1 MMNTLETVKKKLNKP
16 YHDLEFLLD
25 CLREVLIENN
35 EKELANAIPW
45 INDIENDD
53 NKLTEK
59 HLHLYS
65 LCFHLLNTVEVNG
78 AVQNRRHSEETKS
91 ISSVNG
97 LWGNALNELKEHNL
111 TEAQILETMPDV
123 TVEPVLTAHP
133 TEAKRITALE
143 HHRELYLLIVKR
155 ENRMFTNIEQQEIR
169 RDIKLALHRL
179 WRIGEIYMEKPT
191 LQSELNNIIHYLK
204 NVFPEV
210 LPLLDRRLVQAW
222 EHLGFDPAQIRNT
235 DLMPKINFGNW
246 VGGDRDGHPF
256 VTSQITKET
265 LITLR
270 LNAFA
275 IVKQSLLRLIRNLG
289 FSFELNDADK
299 DLKERVRIILDELGS
314 AGYNAIERNK
324 REVFRQF
331 VSLIIH
337 KLPLKIHGEQVF
349 ELDDRDNAYK
359 FAHELIADLKILQK
373 SLVKYGAHEI
383 AYADVN
389 EAIRQ
394 IEAFGFHLAH
404 LDVRQ
409 NSKFHEN
416 ALAQLM
422 NAASL
427 NGKAFLKWDEKQRL
441 EFINQELT
449 SNRPFTHSKIELDDQ
464 AKAVVDCYRVLADH
478 IDNYGVDGLGALIV
492 SMTRSVSDLLI
503 VYLLAREAGL
513 MVQTSD
519 GLACK
524 LPVVPLLETIED
536 LKAGPEIMDK
546 FLNHPVTK
554 RSLTYQKELKN
565 KKYEIQQ
572 VMIGYSDSNKDG
584 GIFSSQWN
592 LFNTQADLVCVAEKH
607 HVKIQF
613 FHGKGGSISRGAG
626 PTHWFIRSLPHTS
639 IDGNIRLTEQG
650 ETIERKYANKVN
662 AAYNLELL
670 MANAVRATLL
680 DQSSNR
686 EPHILSD
693 ELNFLAKESVKHYTN
708 LTNHPYFIRFFEQ
721 ATPID
726 AIENSKIGSRPA
738 RRTGKRSLDDL
749 RAIPWVF
756 SWTQS
761 RFNIPSWY
769 GVGSTLELL
778 QNEYPEKF
786 KKIRE
791 HLTTDSFIRYVFTNI
806 DTSLNATDEN
816 IMKAYA
822 ELVEEDEVKNTILD
836 LMLKE
841 LGKTRRMFDVLLEK
855 PIKDRRTNHY
865 YSTILRAEALYPL
878 HKKQINLLRQWRR
891 LRKEGREDS
900 AEQILV
906 NLLRSINAIAS
917 AIGNTG

>member
-1 MMNTLETVKKKLNKP
+1 MNTLETVKKKLDKP

-25 CLREVLIENN
+25 CLREVLIENH

-78 AVQNRRHSEETKS
+78 AVQNRRHSEETNS

-97 LWGNALNELKEHNL
+97 LWGNALNELKEHKL
-111 TEAQILETMPDV
+111 TEAQILETLPNV

-222 EHLGFDPAQIRNT
+222 EYLGFDPSKIRDT

-256 VTSQITKET
+256 VSAQITKET
-265 LITLR
+265 LLTLR
-270 LNAFA
+270 LNAFT
-275 IVKQSLLRLIRNLG
+275 IVKQTLLQLIRNLG

-299 DLKERVRIILDELGS
+299 DLKNRVGIILDELGS
-314 AGYNAIERNK
+314 EGYKAIERNK

-337 KLPLKIHGEQVF
+337 KLPLKIHGELVF

-373 SLVKYGAHEI
+373 SLVKYGADEI

-394 IEAFGFHLAH
+394 VEAFGFHLAH

-427 NGKAFLKWDEKQRL
+427 NGKAFLEWDEKQRL
-441 EFINQELT
+441 DFINHELK

-478 IDNYGVDGLGALIV
+478 IDNYDVDGLGALIV

-513 MVQTSD
+513 MVQTND

-536 LKAGPEIMDK
+536 LQAGPEIMDK

-565 KKYEIQQ
+565 KKHEIQQ

-592 LFNTQADLVCVAEKH
+592 LYNAQADLVCVGEKH
-607 HVKIQF
+607 QVKIQF

-686 EPHILSD
+686 EPHILSE
-693 ELNFLAKESVKHYTN
+693 ELNFLAQESVKHYTN

-791 HLTTDSFIRYVFTNI
+791 HLPTDSFIRYVFTNI

-822 ELVEEDEVKNTILD
+822 ELVEENEVKNTILD

-891 LRKEGREDS
+891 LRKEGRDDS

>member
-1 MMNTLETVKKKLNKP
+1 MMKTLETVKKKLNKP

-25 CLREVLIENN
+25 CLKEVLIENN
-35 EKELANAIPW
+35 EEELAQSIPW

-53 NKLTEK
+53 KKITEK

-78 AVQNRRHSEETKS
+78 AVQNRRYREEHDS

-97 LWGNALNELKEHNL
+97 LWGNALQELKEQKI
-111 TEAQILETMPDV
+111 TEDQLLQILPEV
-123 TVEPVLTAHP
+123 RVEPVLTAHP

-143 HHRELYLLIVKR
+143 HHRDLYLLIVKR

-179 WRIGEIYMEKPT
+179 WRVGEIYMEKPT
-191 LQSELNNIIHYLK
+191 LHSELNNIIHYLK
-204 NVFPEV
+204 NVLPDV
-210 LPLLDRRLVQAW
+210 LPLLDRRLAQAW
-222 EHLGFDPAQIRNT
+222 EHLGFDPKLLQNT
-235 DLMPKINFGNW
+235 DVMPKISFGNW

-256 VTSQITKET
+256 VTSEVTKDT
-265 LITLR
+265 LLTLR

-275 IVKQSLLRLIRNLG
+275 IVKQNLLKLIRNLG
-289 FSFELNDADK
+289 FSLELNDAGK
-299 DLKERVRIILDELGS
+299 ELKERVRIMLEELGS
-314 AGYNAIERNK
+314 EGYKAIERNK

-337 KLPLKIHGEQVF
+337 KLPLRIHGEQVF
-349 ELDDRDNAYK
+349 ELDDRPNAYK
-359 FAHELIADLKILQK
+359 FAHELIADLKILQS
-373 SLVKYGAHEI
+373 SLANYGAEEI
-383 AYADVN
+383 AYADVS

-394 IEAFGFHLAH
+394 VEAFGFHLAH

-427 NGKAFLKWDEKQRL
+427 DGNKFLKWDEQERVK
-441 EFINQELT
+441 FINQELQ
-449 SNRPFTHSKIELDDQ
+449 SNRPFTHAKIHLEDQ
-464 AKAVVDCYRVLADH
+464 ARAVVDCLRVLADH
-478 IDNYGVDGLGALIV
+478 IDQYGVDGLGALIV
-492 SMTRSVSDLLI
+492 SMTRSVSDLLL

-513 MVQTSD
+513 MVQTKH

-524 LPVVPLLETIED
+524 LPVVPLLETIDD
-536 LKAGPEIMDK
+536 LRAGPEILDE
-546 FLNHPVTK
+546 FLSHPVTK
-554 RSLTYQKELKN
+554 NSLAYQREQRGA
-565 KKYEIQQ
+565 KYLTQQ
-572 VMIGYSDSNKDG
+572 VMVGYSDSNKDG

-592 LFNTQADLVCVAEKH
+592 LYNTQANLVCVGEKH
-607 HVKIQF
+607 EVKIRF

-626 PTHWFIRSLPHTS
+626 PTHWFIKSLPHS
-639 IDGNIRLTEQG
+639 SVDGDIRLTEQG

-670 MANAVRATLL
+670 MANAVRATIF
-680 DQSSNR
+680 DRSSDR
-686 EPHILSD
+686 KSHVLGD
-693 ELNFLAKESVKHYTN
+693 ELDFLAKESVKHYTR
-708 LTNHPYFIRFFEQ
+708 LTNHPFFIRFFEQ

-769 GVGSTLELL
+769 GVGTTLELL
-778 QNEYPEKF
+778 QNDYPDKF
-786 KKIRE
+786 KKITE
-791 HLTTDSFIRYVFTNI
+791 HIPTDNFIRYVFTNI
-806 DTSLNATDEN
+806 DTSLNATDED
-816 IMKAYA
+816 IMRTYA
-822 ELVEEDEVKNTILD
+822 DLVEEDEVKNTILD
-836 LMLKE
+836 MMIKE
-841 LGKTRRMFDVLLEK
+841 LGKTRRMIDVLLQK
-855 PIKDRRTNHY
+855 PIKERRTNHY
-865 YSTILRAEALYPL
+865 YSTVLRAEALYPL
-878 HKKQINLLRQWRR
+878 HKKQITLLRQWRK
-891 LRKEGREDS
+891 LKKEGREDS

>member
-1 MMNTLETVKKKLNKP
+1 MKTLDTVKKKLNKP

-53 NKLTEK
+53 TKLTEK

-78 AVQNRRHSEETKS
+78 AVQNRRKKEETNS
-91 ISSVNG
+91 IASVNG
-97 LWGNALNELKEHNL
+97 LWGNSLQELKSNNVSE
-111 TEAQILETMPDV
+111 EQVLEIMPEV
-123 TVEPVLTAHP
+123 RVEPVLTAHP

-204 NVFPEV
+204 NVLPEV
-210 LPLLDRRLVQAW
+210 LPLLDRRLAQAW
-222 EHLGFDPAQIRNT
+222 EHLGFDTEKLRDT
-235 DLMPKINFGNW
+235 DLLPKISFGNW

-256 VTSQITKET
+256 VTADVTRET
-265 LITLR
+265 LLTLR

-275 IVKQSLLRLIRNLG
+275 IVKQNLLRLIRNLG
-289 FSFELNDADK
+289 FSMELNDADSE
-299 DLKERVRIILDELGS
+299 LKERIRIMLDELGS
-314 AGYNAIERNK
+314 EGYKALERNK

-331 VSLIIH
+331 VNLIIH
-337 KLPLKIHGEQVF
+337 KLPLRIHGEQVF
-349 ELDDRDNAYK
+349 ELSDRPNAYK
-359 FAHELIADLKILQK
+359 FASELIDDLKLLQK
-373 SLVKYGAHEI
+373 SLAKFGAEEI
-383 AYADVN
+383 AYADVSQ
-389 EAIRQ
+389 AIRQ
-394 IEAFGFHLAH
+394 VGAFGFHLAH

-427 NGKAFLKWDEKQRL
+427 DGNEFLSWNEKQRL
-441 EFINQELT
+441 EFINRELQ
-449 SNRPFTHSKIELDDQ
+449 SNRPFTHSKMHLDDQ
-464 AKAVVDCYRVLADH
+464 AKAVVECYRVLADH
-478 IDNYGVDGLGALIV
+478 IELYGIDGLGALIV
-492 SMTRSVSDLLI
+492 SMTRSVSDLLL

-513 MVQTSD
+513 MVQTEY

-536 LKAGPEIMDK
+536 LQAGPQILDE
-546 FLNHPVTK
+546 FLAHSITK
-554 RSLTYQKELKN
+554 NSLKYQKEQRKS
-565 KKYEIQQ
+565 KYLTQQ
-572 VMIGYSDSNKDG
+572 VMVGYSDSNKDG

-592 LFNTQADLVCVAEKH
+592 LYNTQANLVCIGEKH
-607 HVKIQF
+607 QVKVRF

-639 IDGNIRLTEQG
+639 VDGNIRLTEQG

-670 MANAVRATLL
+670 MANAVRATIT
-680 DQSSNR
+680 DRFSSR
-686 EPHILSD
+686 SGHILGE
-693 ELNFLAKESVKHYTN
+693 ELDFLAQESVKHYTR

-738 RRTGKRSLDDL
+738 RRSGKRSLDDL

-769 GVGSTLELL
+769 GVGTTLELL
-778 QNEYPEKF
+778 QNDYPEKF
-786 KKIRE
+786 KKITE
-791 HLTTDSFIRYVFTNI
+791 HLPTDSFIRYVFTNI
-806 DTSLNATDEN
+806 DTSLNATDEK

-836 LMLKE
+836 MMLKE
-841 LGKTRRMFDVLLEK
+841 LGKTRRMIDVLLKK
-855 PIKDRRTNHY
+855 PIKERRTNHY

-878 HKKQINLLRQWRR
+878 HKKQINLLRQWRT
-891 LRKEGREDS
+891 LKKEGREDA

-906 NLLRSINAIAS
+906 NLLRGINAIAS